1 MMRPDP
7 FLPDVDAAVLNELS
21 ITLTSELLSQNRLIL
36 LSGLASFIDLQV
48 TPELLLNR
56 VKLYIC

>member
-7 FLPDVDAAVLNELS
+7 FLPDVDAAVLNKLS

-36 LSGLASFIDLQV
+36 LSGSASFIDLQV
-48 TPELLLNR
+48 TPEFLLNR